1 MKLLQRISLKKK
13 LLIMMIFLY
22 IPLPVIGWIWYE
34 KTYNVIERNAID
46 SSIQM
51 VNQVNTHLETYF
63 TEVQRTMLPMLASD
77 LTAAFLNNQNDDPYE
92 RYELSHR
99 IEKELFAKIVLNR
112 QDIYGIS
119 LISDRIRA
127 TSSSSFL
134 MAEARYKTYLS
145 RLKGPGKF
153 RIMGLEASPSNEVVS
168 MAMKFS
174 PPQSHMKQ
182 GMLIV
187 DMKRDEMVS
196 ILQGVQ
202 LGRTGYVWVAD
213 SANQV
218 IYHPDNGT
226 KLETV
231 PADYLKQMGTKQ
243 SGAFTVDSKQ
253 GKKLIVFIRSD
264 RTDLTLIS
272 EVLLSELNK
281 SIVTAS
287 RVSIVVL
294 ILLFLLLM
302 LAASGVI
309 YSITKSLLTM
319 LRLMKSAEMGDF
331 SVKAPDV
338 GTREIGSLFRGF
350 NKMVE
355 EIKRLIEIVHVSE
368 LREKE
373 LEVRQKESLLHA
385 MQAQINPHFLYNTL
399 EFINSNAILEG
410 NDKISNMI
418 VSLGDMFRY
427 NVQNPNGTV
436 FLADEIRHIEAYLSI
451 QSERYP
457 TFSYEIELDRRL
469 AASVPAV
476 RSTLQPIVENC
487 FKHGYDKHKARPE
500 AVRITGRVSAVDE
513 CCYELIVTDAG
524 KGMPLDR
531 MEHYN
536 RLFEGDG
543 VEQLQLK
550 SGSDAEQGM
559 QSIGLYNVHSR
570 LRMLFGAPY
579 GLRIAATSEQGTSI
593 LIKLPLSTTKEALYS
608 HELPDLAG

>member
-1 MKLLQRISLKKK
+1 MRLLQQISLQKK

-77 LTAAFLNNQNDDPYE
+77 LTAAFLKNQSDDPIE
-92 RYELSHR
+92 RFELSHR

-119 LISDRIRA
+119 LISDRNKA
-127 TSSSSFL
+127 TSSSSFM
-134 MAEARYKTYLS
+134 MAEERYKSYLS
-145 RLKGPGKF
+145 RLKGTGKF

-168 MAMKFS
+168 MAMKFT

-187 DMKRDEMVS
+187 DMKRDQMVS
-196 ILQGVQ
+196 IIHGVQ
-202 LGRTGYVWVAD
+202 LGRTGFVWVAD

-218 IYHPDNGT
+218 IYHPDSGS
-226 KLETV
+226 KPATV
-231 PADYLKQMGTKQ
+231 PAEYLKQMGTKQ
-243 SGAFTVDSKQ
+243 SGAFTVQSEQ

-281 SIVTAS
+281 SIVTIS
-287 RVSIVVL
+287 RISIVVL
-294 ILLFLLLM
+294 VLLFLLSM
-302 LAASGVI
+302 LAASGVV
-309 YSITKSLLTM
+309 YSMTKSLLTL

-331 SVKAPDV
+331 SVKAPHASSQ
-338 GTREIGSLFRGF
+338 EIGSLFRGF

-451 QSERYP
+451 QAERYP
-457 TFSYEIELDRRL
+457 SFNYEVELDRRL

-487 FKHGYDKHKARPE
+487 FKHGYEKQKLRPE
-500 AVRITGRVSAVDE
+500 AVRIAGRIAADDE
-513 CCYELIVTDAG
+513 SCYELIITDAG
-524 KGMPLDR
+524 KGMPPET
-531 MEHYN
+531 MERYN
-536 RLFEGDG
+536 HLFEGEGTDQLKAG
-543 VEQLQLK
+543 SEVEQ
-550 SGSDAEQGM
+550 GV

-579 GLRIAATSEQGTSI
+579 GLRITATSEQGTSI
-593 LIKLPLSTTKEALYS
+593 LIKLPILSSKEAHVS
-608 HELPDLAG
+608 HELPNLAG

>member
-1 MKLLQRISLKKK
+1 MTFLQQISLQKK
-13 LLIMMIFLY
+13 LLIMMVFLY

-46 SSIQM
+46 SSVQM

-63 TEVQRTMLPMLASD
+63 TEVQRTMLPMLASN
-77 LTAAFLNNQNDDPYE
+77 LTAAFLNNQSDDPLE
-92 RYELSHR
+92 RFELSHR
-99 IEKELFAKIVLNR
+99 IETELFAKVVLNR
-112 QDIYGIS
+112 SDIYGIS
-119 LISDRIRA
+119 LISDRIKA
-127 TSSSSFL
+127 TSSSSFM
-134 MAEARYKTYLS
+134 MAEERYKSYLS
-145 RLKGPGKF
+145 RLKASGKF
-153 RIMGLEASPSNEVVS
+153 SIMGLEASPSNEVVS

-187 DMKRDEMVS
+187 DMKRDQMVS
-196 ILQGVQ
+196 IIHGVQ
-202 LGRTGYVWVAD
+202 FGRTGFVWVAD

-218 IYHPDNGT
+218 IYHPDNGS
-226 KLETV
+226 KLQTV
-231 PADYLKQMGTKQ
+231 PAEYLKQMGTKQ
-243 SGAFTVDSKQ
+243 SGAFTVKSKQ

-281 SIVTAS
+281 SIVTIS
-287 RVSIVVL
+287 RISIVVL
-294 ILLFLLLM
+294 ILLFLLSM
-302 LAASGVI
+302 LAASGVV
-309 YSITKSLLTM
+309 YSITKSLLTL

-331 SVKAPDV
+331 SVKAPHA
-338 GTREIGSLFRGF
+338 GSQEIGSLFRGF

-427 NVQNPNGTV
+427 NVQNPNGSV
-436 FLADEIRHIEAYLSI
+436 FLADELRHIEAYLSI
-451 QSERYP
+451 QAERYP
-457 TFSYEIELDRRL
+457 SFSFDIVVDRRL

-487 FKHGYDKHKARPE
+487 FKHGYEKHMARPE
-500 AVRITGRVSAVDE
+500 AVHIEGRISS
-513 CCYELIVTDAG
+513 ELENCFELVIADAG
-524 KGMPLDR
+524 KGMPL
-531 MEHYN
+531 ETLEYYN
-536 RLFEGDG
+536 GLFGGDG
-543 VEQLQLK
+543 TDPQREGK
-550 SGSDAEQGM
+550 QGLS
-559 QSIGLYNVHSR
+559 SIGLYNVHLR
-570 LRMLFGAPY
+570 LRMLFGEPY
-579 GLRIAATSEQGTSI
+579 GLHIAASNEQGTTM
-593 LIKLPLSTTKEALYS
+593 LIRLPIHTSKEAHS
-608 HELPDLAG
+608 DHELPNLAG